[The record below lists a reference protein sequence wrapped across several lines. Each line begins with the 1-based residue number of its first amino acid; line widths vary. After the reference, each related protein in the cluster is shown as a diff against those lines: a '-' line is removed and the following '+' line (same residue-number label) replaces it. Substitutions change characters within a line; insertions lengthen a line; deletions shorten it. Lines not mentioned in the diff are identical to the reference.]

1 MKGRHT
7 RRRHPTREVG
17 RRLGWVTL
25 LIMAAM
31 LRGLDAASAAP
42 ADWFEIEVVDGATK
56 RGVPLIA
63 LRTVNQVRSWTD
75 SAGRVAFLE
84 PGMMNRDVFVF
95 VEGDGYDFPK
105 DGFGN
110 AGLRLRPV
118 PGGSHRIEVR
128 RTDIAERLYRV
139 TGEGIYRDSVLTGY
153 PAPIREP
160 LLNGGVTGQDT
171 VIATVYQDRIHW
183 FWGDTDRLS
192 YPLGNFSASGATSA
206 LPGQGG
212 LPPAVG
218 IDLTYFVGVD
228 GFVAPMC
235 PDFGPG
241 LQWIESVFVLPDE
254 SGRERLMARVSS
266 QKGLEPAYAWHLAV
280 WNDTRHH
287 FEKRITWPLR
297 DGHDSA
303 HPFRATAHGTDYLF
317 LYPDLRVA
325 ARWDAVTNLA
335 RYEAFTCLTDTGDV
349 DRDGSGSP
357 QWRWRA
363 GASRPGPAALRRAGI
378 DLGTRDMETGE
389 PVSLNRGSVTWN
401 AYRKRWI
408 RIASGE
414 PGQIWY
420 SEALAPTGPW
430 ESARR
435 VVSQRAYNLYNPTQH
450 SFFDE
455 EGGRRIYFEG
465 TYTAAFSSA
474 HEKTPHYDYNQLLF
488 RLDLADERLH
498 LPAPQRPPLDPVP
511 VIPAVAAGR

>member
-1 MKGRHT
+1 MNARNGHRRMSAQGMGCRVGWALLLLAGWLQGRDS
-7 RRRHPTREVG
+7 VSG
-17 RRLGWVTL
+17 
-25 LIMAAM
+25 
-31 LRGLDAASAAP
+31 AP
-42 ADWFEIEVVDGATK
+42 ADWFELEVMDAATG
-56 RGVPLIA
+56 RGVPLIS
-63 LRTVNQVRSWTD
+63 LRTVNQVRLWTD

-95 VEGDGYDFPK
+95 VEGDGYEFPK

-110 AGLRLRPV
+110 AGLQVHPI
-118 PGGSHRIEVR
+118 PGRSRRIKVR

-139 TGEGIYRDSVLTGY
+139 TGEGIYRDSVLTGHA
-153 PAPIREP
+153 APLREP

-171 VIATVYQDRIHW
+171 VIATLYGDRIFW

-206 LPGQGG
+206 LPGRGG
-212 LPPAVG
+212 LSPATG
-218 IDLTYFVGVD
+218 IHLDYFTGPD

-241 LQWIESVFVLPDE
+241 LQWIESVFVLPDD
-254 SGRERLMARVSS
+254 SGRDRLLARVSS

-280 WNDTRHH
+280 WNDARHQ

-303 HPFRATAHGTDYLF
+303 HPFRATAHGIDYLF
-317 LYPDLRVA
+317 LYPDLRVP

-335 RYEAFTCLTDTGDV
+335 LYEAFTCFTDTGDV
-349 DRDGSGSP
+349 DREGSGSP
-357 QWRWRA
+357 RWQWRA
-363 GASRPGPAALRRAGI
+363 GATRPGPAALHHAGI
-378 DLGTRDMETGE
+378 DPGTRDVETGATVE
-389 PVSLNRGSVTWN
+389 LNRGSVNWN

-420 SEALAPTGPW
+420 SEALSPTGPW
-430 ESARR
+430 ETARR

-455 EGGRRIYFEG
+455 DGGRRIYFEG

-474 HEKTPHYDYNQLLF
+474 GEKTPRYDYNQLLF

-498 LPAPQRPPLDPVP
+498 LPAPRRPPLDPEP
-511 VIPAVAAGR
+511 VIPRAASGR